1 MIKNKFVWQ
10 EEMEERG
17 YQKFTHSATSSNQ
30 HQREEKLALQ
40 FNYHYS
46 AIQRLTNKV
55 KRMSMIAP
63 FTSTAIP
70 NVMNKI
76 VCKLIN
82 NY

>member
-1 MIKNKFVWQ
+1 MIKNKFLWQ
-10 EEMEERG
+10 EEMDKRG
-17 YQKFTHSATSSNQ
+17 YGKFIHTATSSNQ

-63 FTSTAIP
+63 FTSMATP
-70 NVMNKI
+70 NVMNLQ
-76 VCKLIN
+76 V
-82 NY
+82 Y